1 MLFPSSTSEIL
12 YIIRTSILSEME
24 SAMGLG
30 QRQKALE
37 INLNP
42 NIYGTFAE
50 IGAGQEVARHF
61 FRAGGAAG
69 TIAKSISAYDMT
81 MSDAIYGKE
90 SSGRYVCEDRL
101 QKMLDTEFTI
111 LIERLTDTRH
121 KDTMFFSY
129 ADTVAAKSYKG
140 TGENHGWMGIKFQHK
155 PGALP
160 SQVII
165 HLSMLDAENIQQQEA
180 IGLLGVNLIYA
191 VYHDTLDRE
200 NFILGLMDGLTT
212 SRVKIDMIRV
222 SGEAF
227 KGVDSRLLCLE
238 LVKMKLC
245 EAVIF
250 DGDGEVLQ
258 ASDVLYK
265 KNVLV
270 VRGGYRP
277 PTNLSLDMLECGLR
291 KFKDSLES
299 SEKDNIIVIP
309 EISMSLLLDR
319 GKVDNEDF
327 LARVDLLSALGQRV
341 LISNSETYSDLNM
354 FFTRS
359 AKKHIAFVMASYNL
373 EEILNHSN
381 YETSRY
387 GLIGSLGTLFEPK
400 TKLYIYPACDD
411 ETHDIKTIETMIVA
425 DDLAF
430 LLLYLKENHF
440 IENITDYNPEVVSIW
455 SRKVLKMIQDGTTGW
470 EKFVPESVAKTVK
483 KKCLFGAKCDL

>member
-1 MLFPSSTSEIL
+1 
-12 YIIRTSILSEME
+12 
-24 SAMGLG
+24 MGLG

-90 SSGRYVCEDRL
+90 VSGRYVCEDRL
-101 QKMLDTEFTI
+101 KKMLDTEYEI
-111 LIERLTDTRH
+111 LTSRLTDIRH
-121 KDTMFFSY
+121 KDTTFFAY
-129 ADTVAAKSYKG
+129 ADTVSAKSYKG
-140 TGENHGWMGIKFQHK
+140 TGENHGWIGIKFQHK
-155 PGALP
+155 PHALP

-165 HLSMLDAENIQQQEA
+165 HMSMLDVENIQQQEA
-180 IGLLGVNLIYA
+180 IGLLGVNLVYA
-191 VYHDTLDRE
+191 VYHDVQDRE
-200 NFILGLMDGLTT
+200 NFVLGLMDGLTP
-212 SRVKIDMIRV
+212 SRIQIDMIRV

-227 KGVDSRLLCLE
+227 KDVDSRLLCLE

-250 DGDGEVLQ
+250 DVDGGVLQ
-258 ASDVLYK
+258 ASDMLYK

-291 KFKDSLES
+291 KFRDSLDP
-299 SEKDNIIVIP
+299 SEKNNIIVIP

-327 LARVDLLSALGQRV
+327 LARVDLLSALGQKV

-354 FFTRS
+354 FFTKYT
-359 AKKHIAFVMASYNL
+359 KKNIAFVMASYNL
-373 EEILNHSN
+373 EEILGQSKYKN
-381 YETSRY
+381 SRF
-387 GLIGSLGTLFEPK
+387 GLVGSLGTLLEPH
-400 TKLYIYPACDD
+400 TKLFIYPACDD
-411 ETHDIKTIETMIVA
+411 QTQEIRNIESMNVA
-425 DDLAF
+425 PELSF
-430 LLLYLKENHF
+430 LLMYLIENGY
-440 IENITDYNPEVVSIW
+440 IENIIDYNPDVVHIW
-455 SRKVLKMIQDGTTGW
+455 SRKILTMIQNGTEGW
-470 EKFVPESVAKTVK
+470 EQFVPPSVASTVK
-483 KKCLFGAKCDL
+483 TKCLFGAKCDL

>member
-1 MLFPSSTSEIL
+1 
-12 YIIRTSILSEME
+12 
-24 SAMGLG
+24 MG
-30 QRQKALE
+30 QSPRQKALE

-101 QKMLDTEFTI
+101 QKMLDTEYDI
-111 LIERLTDTRH
+111 LIDRLTNIRH
-121 KDTMFFSY
+121 KETTFFAY

-140 TGENHGWMGIKFQHK
+140 TGENHGWIGIKFQHK
-155 PGALP
+155 PKAKP
-160 SQVII
+160 SQAII
-165 HLSMLDAENIQQQEA
+165 HITMLDAENIQQQEA
-180 IGLLGVNLIYA
+180 IGLLGANLIYA
-191 VYHDTLDRE
+191 VYHDVLDRE
-200 NFILGLMDGLTT
+200 NFISGLMDGLTT
-212 SRVKIDMIRV
+212 ARVKIDMIRV

-227 KGVDSRLLCLE
+227 KGVDSKLLCLE

-250 DGDGEVLQ
+250 DVDGEVLQ

-291 KFKDSLES
+291 KFINSLEPA
-299 SEKDNIIVIP
+299 EKDNVIVIP
-309 EISMSLLLDR
+309 EISMSQLLDR
-319 GKVDNEDF
+319 GIVDNEDF
-327 LARVDLLSALGQRV
+327 LARVDLLSALGQKV
-341 LISNSETYSDLNM
+341 LISNSDSYSDLNL
-354 FFTRS
+354 FFTKY
-359 AKKHIAFVMASYNL
+359 AKKNIAFVLASYNL
-373 EEILNHSN
+373 EEILNQSK
-381 YETSRY
+381 YDGLKF
-387 GLIGSLGTLFEPK
+387 GLIGSLGTLFEPH

-411 ETHDIKTIETMIVA
+411 QTHEIKTIETMNVA
-425 DDLAF
+425 AELSF
-430 LLLYLKENHF
+430 LLLYLIENHF
-440 IENITDYNPEVVSIW
+440 IEDITDYNPEVVSIW
-455 SRKVLKMIQDGTTGW
+455 SRKVLKMIQDGAIGW
-470 EKFVPESVAKTVK
+470 EKFVPLSVAKTVK
-483 KKCLFGAKCDL
+483 TKCLFGAKCDL

>member
-1 MLFPSSTSEIL
+1 
-12 YIIRTSILSEME
+12 
-24 SAMGLG
+24 MGLG

-42 NIYGTFAE
+42 NLYGTFAE

-90 SSGRYVCEDRL
+90 ASGRYVCEDRL
-101 QKMLDTEFTI
+101 QKMLDTEFNI
-111 LIERLTDTRH
+111 LIERLTEIRH
-121 KDTMFFSY
+121 KETQFFAF

-140 TGENHGWMGIKFQHK
+140 TGENHGWIGIKFQHK
-155 PGALP
+155 PKAKP
-160 SQVII
+160 SQVIVHI
-165 HLSMLDAENIQQQEA
+165 SMLDAENVQQQEA
-180 IGLLGVNLIYA
+180 IGLLGVNLCYA
-191 VYHDTLDRE
+191 VFTDITDRE
-200 NFILGLMDGLTT
+200 KFIDGLMDGLTT

-222 SGEAF
+222 EGDAF

-238 LVKMKLC
+238 LVKKKLC

-250 DGDGEVLQ
+250 DVDGEVLQ

-291 KFKDSLES
+291 KFKSSLPPVEQ
-299 SEKDNIIVIP
+299 DNIIVIP
-309 EISMSLLLDR
+309 EISMSQLLDR
-319 GKVDNEDF
+319 GQVDNEDF

-341 LISNSETYSDLNM
+341 LISNSDSYSDLNM
-354 FFTRS
+354 FFTKS
-359 AKKHIAFVMASYNL
+359 AKKNIAFVMASYNL
-373 EEILNHSN
+373 EEILNQSK
-381 YETSRY
+381 YEGTRY
-387 GLIGSLGTLFEPK
+387 GLIGSLGTLLEPK
-400 TKLYIYPACDD
+400 TKIYVYPACDD
-411 ETHDIKTIETMIVA
+411 ETNEIKTIESMAVA
-425 DDLAF
+425 DELTF
-430 LLLYLKENHF
+430 LLMFLKDNDL
-440 IENITDYNPEVVSIW
+440 IEDITDYNPDVVSIW
-455 SRKVLKMIQDGTTGW
+455 SRKVLKMIQDGTEGW
-470 EKFVPESVAKTVK
+470 EQFVPSSVAKTVK

>member
-1 MLFPSSTSEIL
+1 
-12 YIIRTSILSEME
+12 
-24 SAMGLG
+24 MGLG

-90 SSGRYVCEDRL
+90 GSGRYVCEDRL
-101 QKMLDTEFTI
+101 QKMLDTEYNI
-111 LIERLTDTRH
+111 LIERLTDIRH
-121 KDTMFFSY
+121 KETTFFAF

-140 TGENHGWMGIKFQHK
+140 TGENHGWIGIKFQHK
-155 PGALP
+155 PKASP

-165 HLSMLDAENIQQQEA
+165 HISMLDAENIQQQEA
-180 IGLLGVNLIYA
+180 IGLLGVNLVYA
-191 VYHDTLDRE
+191 VYHDVSDRE
-200 NFILGLMDGLTT
+200 NFIMGLMDGLTA

-250 DGDGEVLQ
+250 DVDGEVLQ

-291 KFKDSLES
+291 KFKDSLEA
-299 SEKDNIIVIP
+299 SEKENIIVIP

-327 LARVDLLSALGQRV
+327 LARVDLLAALGQRV
-341 LISNSETYSDLNM
+341 LISNSESYSDLNM
-354 FFTRS
+354 FFTKY
-359 AKKHIAFVMASYNL
+359 AKKNIAFVMASYNL
-373 EEILNHSN
+373 EEILNKSK
-381 YETSRY
+381 YEGTRF
-387 GLIGSLGTLFEPK
+387 GLIGSLGTLFEPR

-411 ETHDIKTIETMIVA
+411 ETNEIKTIESMNIA

-430 LLLYLKENHF
+430 LLLYLSENRF
-440 IENITDYNPEVVSIW
+440 IENIDDFDPEVVSIW
-455 SRKVLKMIQDGTTGW
+455 SRKVLKMIQDGAEGW
-470 EKFVPESVAKTVK
+470 EKFVPMSVAKTVK
-483 KKCLFGAKCDL
+483 NKCLFGAKCDL

>member
-1 MLFPSSTSEIL
+1 
-12 YIIRTSILSEME
+12 
-24 SAMGLG
+24 MGLG
-30 QRQKALE
+30 QGQKALE

-90 SSGRYVCEDRL
+90 NSGRYVCEVRL
-101 QKMLDTEFTI
+101 QKMLDTEFKI
-111 LIERLTDTRH
+111 LIDRLTNIRH
-121 KDTMFFSY
+121 KNTTFFAF
-129 ADTVAAKSYKG
+129 ADTVSAKSYKG
-140 TGENHGWMGIKFQHK
+140 TGENHGWIGIKFQHK
-155 PGALP
+155 PNALP
-160 SQVII
+160 SQIII
-165 HLSMLDAENIQQQEA
+165 HMSMLDAENIQQQEA
-180 IGLLGVNLIYA
+180 IGLLGVNLVYA
-191 VYHDTLDRE
+191 VYHDVQDRE
-200 NFILGLMDGLTT
+200 HFVSGLMDGLTT
-212 SRVKIDMIRV
+212 SRMQIDMIRA

-227 KGVDSRLLCLE
+227 KDVDSRLLCLE
-238 LVKMKLC
+238 LVKRKLC

-250 DGDGEVLQ
+250 DLDGEVLQ

-291 KFKDSLES
+291 KFKNSLES
-299 SEKDNIIVIP
+299 SEKENIIVIP

-327 LARVDLLSALGQRV
+327 LARVDLLAALGQKV
-341 LISNSETYSDLNM
+341 LISNSESYSDLNM
-354 FFTRS
+354 FFTKY
-359 AKKHIAFVMASYNL
+359 AKKNISFVMASYNF
-373 EEILNHSN
+373 EDILNVTK
-381 YETSRY
+381 YQESRF
-387 GLIGSLGTLFEPK
+387 GLVGSIGTLFEPR

-411 ETHDIKTIETMIVA
+411 ETNEIKTIESMNIA
-425 DDLAF
+425 PELSF
-430 LLLYLKENHF
+430 LLLYLIENGY
-440 IENITDYNPEVVSIW
+440 IENITDYNPEVVQIW
-455 SRKVLKMIQDGTTGW
+455 SRKILKMIQDGTEGW
-470 EKFVPESVAKTVK
+470 ESFVPLSVARTVK

>member
-1 MLFPSSTSEIL
+1 
-12 YIIRTSILSEME
+12 
-24 SAMGLG
+24 MGLG

-90 SSGRYVCEDRL
+90 ASGRYVCEDRL
-101 QKMLDTEFTI
+101 QKMLDTEFDI
-111 LIERLTDTRH
+111 LIERLTAIRH
-121 KDTMFFSY
+121 KDTQFFAF

-140 TGENHGWMGIKFQHK
+140 TGENHGWIGIKFQHK
-155 PGALP
+155 PKAKP
-160 SQVII
+160 SQVILHI
-165 HLSMLDAENIQQQEA
+165 SMLDAENVQQQEA
-180 IGLLGVNLIYA
+180 IGLLGVNLCYA
-191 VYHDTLDRE
+191 VFTDTTDRE
-200 NFILGLMDGLTT
+200 KFIDGLMDGLTT
-212 SRVKIDMIRV
+212 ARVKIDMIRV
-222 SGEAF
+222 EGDAF

-238 LVKMKLC
+238 LVKKKLC

-250 DGDGEVLQ
+250 DVDGEVQQ

-291 KFKDSLES
+291 KFKASLSAE
-299 SEKDNIIVIP
+299 EQNNIIVIP

-341 LISNSETYSDLNM
+341 LISNSDSYSDLNM
-354 FFTRS
+354 FFTKY
-359 AKKHIAFVMASYNL
+359 AKKNIAFVMASYNL
-373 EEILNHSN
+373 EEILNQSK
-381 YETSRY
+381 YEGTRF
-387 GLIGSLGTLFEPK
+387 GLVGSLGTLLEPR
-400 TKLYIYPACDD
+400 TKIYVYPACDD
-411 ETHDIKTIETMIVA
+411 ETREIKTIESMAVA
-425 DDLAF
+425 DDLTF
-430 LLLYLKENHF
+430 LLMYLKDNHL
-440 IENITDYNPEVVSIW
+440 IEDITDFDPSVVSIW
-455 SRKVLKMIQDGTTGW
+455 SRKVLKMIQDGTEGW
-470 EKFVPESVAKTVK
+470 EKFVPSSVAKTVK